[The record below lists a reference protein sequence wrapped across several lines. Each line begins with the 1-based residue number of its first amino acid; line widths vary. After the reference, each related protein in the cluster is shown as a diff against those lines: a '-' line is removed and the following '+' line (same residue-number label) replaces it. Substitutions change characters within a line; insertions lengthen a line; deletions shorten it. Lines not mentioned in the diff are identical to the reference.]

1 MQIIE
6 SLEDMKSSSQ
16 GFKDQGK
23 TIASIATFGYFHA
36 GHIPLIELAKANAD
50 IVVISKYY
58 EKLRGGDRVT
68 YRGRPRPRYIESA
81 KNRQSLIT
89 EYMETAF
96 TKDIEFCNLHGVDLF
111 WNYTVN
117 PDDVLSFK
125 EAVCPNITSVIMSL
139 TSGFR
144 FPPME
149 GSSWDSASRRT
160 PAHVWIQRLIV
171 EKADVLVLGENF
183 FHMNMVMGYSIK
195 DLNLPIKVMTTPTVR
210 DFDGLVEA
218 ADNSGLTK
226 AERAKALSMPKTLK
240 EISEWSS
247 YPSVEE
253 IKRYFISAI
262 KNAGGQTWYVDVLDA
277 KTGEILSVVDREA
290 AVIVAV
296 ATKFGNVVYL
306 SDNILISPK

>member
-23 TIASIATFGYFHA
+23 TIASIATFGYFHRA
-36 GHIPLIELAKANAD
+36 HIDVIELAKANAD
-50 IVVISKYY
+50 IVVVSKYY
-58 EKLRGGDRVT
+58 EKLRGGDRAT

-81 KNRQSLIT
+81 TKRQSLIT
-89 EYMETAF
+89 EYMETVF

-125 EAVCPNITSVIMSL
+125 EAVRANITSVIMSL

-144 FPPME
+144 FPPLE
-149 GSSWDSASRRT
+149 GGS
-160 PAHVWIQRLIV
+160 HVWIQRLIA
-171 EKADVLVLGENF
+171 EKADVMVLGEKD
-183 FHMNMVMGYSIK
+183 FHMNMVMGYNIK
-195 DLNLPIKVMTTPTVR
+195 DLNLPIKVVTTPTVR
-210 DFDGLVEA
+210 DFDGLA
-218 ADNSGLTK
+218 FSSCNSELTK
-226 AERAKALSMPKTLK
+226 AGRAKALSMPKTLK

-247 YPSVEE
+247 YPSVKE

-277 KTGEILSVVDREA
+277 KTGETLSVVDREA
-290 AVIVAV
+290 IVAV
-296 ATKFGNVVYL
+296 ATKFGNVVLL